1 MSDNQLEYFFR
12 DPAAQWSDALPV
24 GNGRMGAMIYGDPR
38 VERIF
43 LSDATFWSGE
53 PSGANNNPDG
63 PRIVAE
69 VRRLLLAGDIP
80 AANKLCEQIE
90 GRKLNYGTNLPFGNL
105 RIWMAHND
113 ADGGATTKAP
123 TGAAW
128 TWPQPSPPSGTTS
141 RRMRLKGQRRA
152 TCARSLPAMP
162 ISCWSYTSPAACGA
176 P

>member
-1 MSDNQLEYFFR
+1 MSDNQLEYFFL

-53 PSGANNNPDG
+53 PSADNNNPDG

-69 VRRLLLAGDIP
+69 VRRLLLAGDIK

-90 GRKLNYGTNLPFGNL
+90 GRKRNYGTNLPFGNL

-113 ADGGATTKAP
+113 SDGEGYRRSLDLGTA
-123 TGAAW
+123 
-128 TWPQPSPPSGTTS
+128 SPPCAITS
-141 RRMRLKGQRRA
+141 RRMRLTGQRR
-152 TCARSLPAMP
+152 TTVARSLPATP
-162 ISCWSYTSPAACGA
+162 TSCWSYMSPAACRA